1 MPHLND
7 LIPINRPVNE
17 TDQMIIETSEGT
29 RRIQADLFKGEDGAT
44 GEQGRQ
50 GEPGVKGETGSK
62 GADGGG
68 GGGSVAREAIT
79 FTSILLAKN
88 GHELGVIHMAK
99 SSEIIRVILAANCR
113 IRLYDTAA
121 ARDADINRTVN
132 QSAITGQGLI
142 LDVNCKDELIQN
154 LDPHAQ
160 ASNQDEPPTDA
171 IYYSLTNFDIPR
183 VILVGFIYLPKEI

>member
-17 TDQMIIETSEGT
+17 TDQMIIETQDGT
-29 RRIQADLFKGEDGAT
+29 RRIQADLFKGTTGET

-50 GEPGVKGETGSK
+50 GEQGIQGETGAK

-68 GGGSVAREAIT
+68 GGGSTARQAVT
-79 FTSILLAKN
+79 LTSILLANN
-88 GHELGVIHMAK
+88 GHELGVIHIAK
-99 SSEIIRVILAANCR
+99 SSEIIRVILATNCR

-142 LDVNCKDELIQN
+142 LDVNCKNELIQN

-171 IYYSLTNFDIPR
+171 IYYTLTNFDIPR
-183 VILVGFIYLPKEI
+183 VILVGFVYLTKEI